1 MDTDLIDPTELD
13 AYDAWLA
20 EHLDELVR
28 CHPGKVVAVYH
39 DGVVA
44 VGDSYREVFAAAAA
58 QGIAEPLTL
67 RVPTAEEANAV
78 FPSVF
83 SLTRRE

>member
-1 MDTDLIDPTELD
+1 MDTGLIDPAELD

-28 CHPGKVVAVYH
+28 SHPGKVVAVYH

-58 QGIAEPLTL
+58 RGITEPLT
-67 RVPTAEEANAV
+67 RVPTTEEATAV

-83 SLTRRE
+83 LTRRE

>member
-1 MDTDLIDPTELD
+1 MSPDLIDPAELD

-28 CHPGKVVAVYH
+28 RHPGRVVAVYH

-44 VGDSYREVFAAAAA
+44 VGDSYQEVLAAAAA

-67 RVPTAEEANAV
+67 RIPAAEAANAL

-83 SLTRRE
+83 STRRA

>member
-1 MDTDLIDPTELD
+1 M
-13 AYDAWLA
+13 
-20 EHLDELVR
+20 
-28 CHPGKVVAVYH
+28 
-39 DGVVA
+39 VA